1 MTRRAILLCALAA
14 AGADCFLS
22 PAGGLRAPAVR
33 LRSAAMP
40 LRMTVNEWVK
50 AVDPISEQE
59 YYYNPLTLESSWER
73 PADME
78 AASDVRAPP
87 PEAGTRSDSLWEQ
100 GVAGS
105 KQQQLAKILQN
116 QETRARARAEK
127 QALEQ
132 EQRAAAAAAD
142 KAAREARAA
151 LVANGS
157 KNSAPQFQQD
167 GLTPKNAILAMSSAR
182 TGGRD
187 DETPGFLAV
196 LNPLKPGVVWYKE
209 PSLVLFFGA
218 KIGLILYAVFVG
230 FHNQYT
236 GDFGPFIS
244 IHDGQVD
251 FGAAASEWQRLHT
264 NQFAKQ
270 TSPP

>member
-78 AASDVRAPP
+78 GASDVRAPP

-151 LVANGS
+151 LVAN
-157 KNSAPQFQQD
+157 
-167 GLTPKNAILAMSSAR
+167 
-182 TGGRD
+182 
-187 DETPGFLAV
+187 
-196 LNPLKPGVVWYKE
+196 
-209 PSLVLFFGA
+209 
-218 KIGLILYAVFVG
+218 
-230 FHNQYT
+230 
-236 GDFGPFIS
+236 
-244 IHDGQVD
+244 
-251 FGAAASEWQRLHT
+251 
-264 NQFAKQ
+264 
-270 TSPP
+270 

>member
-1 MTRRAILLCALAA
+1 MTRRAILFCALAA

-59 YYYNPLTLESSWER
+59 YWYNPLTLESSWER

-132 EQRAAAAAAD
+132 AVQRERRRWRSRVLLPQRTPAELLQATSRLQQAASTHGSAMRPIHIHSMPPGMAQEGRPRSRTN
-142 KAAREARAA
+142 ARSR
-151 LVANGS
+151 
-157 KNSAPQFQQD
+157 
-167 GLTPKNAILAMSSAR
+167 R
-182 TGGRD
+182 R
-187 DETPGFLAV
+187 
-196 LNPLKPGVVWYKE
+196 PGVVMTVPK
-209 PSLVLFFGA
+209 GA
-218 KIGLILYAVFVG
+218 
-230 FHNQYT
+230 Q
-236 GDFGPFIS
+236 
-244 IHDGQVD
+244 
-251 FGAAASEWQRLHT
+251 
-264 NQFAKQ
+264 
-270 TSPP
+270 